1 MPASYEE
8 AQKLQNSMKM
18 HSKVIAALCF
28 LLCFQSCNETI
39 MEDYSW
45 VDQYKAIIC
54 LTYDDGMVTQYKNAI
69 PYLDSFDIKGTFFI
83 NNVTEREAIAAWRD
97 ASQNGHELGNHT
109 LFHPC
114 PRSFGWEKEVTI
126 ENYTVDRILDEVKTV
141 NAILDVTELEKRTR
155 TFAYPCNNT
164 FIGDSSYKEPLQK
177 SNLISYARSGSF
189 DQEIFDRNDASINLM
204 NAPSWIVTE
213 GTSFEELKEY
223 VDKVANQNAIGILQF
238 HGIGGEWISISN
250 EAHYKLIEYL
260 DRNKDDILVTTF
272 IDLMK
277 YLESSRLS
285 K

>member
-1 MPASYEE
+1 
-8 AQKLQNSMKM
+8 
-18 HSKVIAALCF
+18 
-28 LLCFQSCNETI
+28 
-39 MEDYSW
+39 
-45 VDQYKAIIC
+45 
-54 LTYDDGMVTQYKNAI
+54 
-69 PYLDSFDIKGTFFI
+69 
-83 NNVTEREAIAAWRD
+83 
-97 ASQNGHELGNHT
+97 
-109 LFHPC
+109 
-114 PRSFGWEKEVTI
+114 
-126 ENYTVDRILDEVKTV
+126 
-141 NAILDVTELEKRTR
+141 
-155 TFAYPCNNT
+155 
-164 FIGDSSYKEPLQK
+164 
-177 SNLISYARSGSF
+177 
-189 DQEIFDRNDASINLM
+189 M